1 MYQAST
7 PLTYLSKLVSFV
19 LIILCVT
26 SCSFDK
32 KIDAFYICTKNND
45 KFKLSMERK
54 KVSELQKIIAHY
66 DSLTENTGGEINPI
80 PGFFTE
86 YSIVGKTASGMKV
99 IERTFVKEKSFGLCY
114 MIPKYVTC
122 TDLENKSHQM
132 VLPMIELYSI
142 ENFFSPEEK
151 KMMEILVPEW
161 PTNMDP

>member
-7 PLTYLSKLVSFV
+7 PLTYLIKLISFV
-19 LIILCVT
+19 LITLCVT
-26 SCSFDK
+26 SCSYDK
-32 KIDAFYICTKNND
+32 KVDAFYICTKNNAQ
-45 KFKLSMERK
+45 FRLSMEREQ
-54 KVSELQKIIAHY
+54 VSELQKKIAHY

-86 YSIVGKTASGMKV
+86 YRIVGKTASGMKV
-99 IERTFVKEKSFGLCY
+99 IECTFVKKKAFGLYY

-122 TDLENKSHQM
+122 VDLENKPHQM
-132 VLPMIELYSI
+132 LLPMIELYSI

-161 PTNMDP
+161 STR